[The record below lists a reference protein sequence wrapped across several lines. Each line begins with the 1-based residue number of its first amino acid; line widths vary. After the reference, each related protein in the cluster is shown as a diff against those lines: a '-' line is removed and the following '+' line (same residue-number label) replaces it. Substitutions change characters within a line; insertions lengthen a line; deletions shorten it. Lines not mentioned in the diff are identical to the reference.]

1 LGNYLEAF
9 TEFAKRAS
17 GQKQGWLRKLREDA
31 FARFCEVGFPTT
43 HDEDWRFTNVA
54 PLARTRWGK
63 PAEKWGVDVRPR
75 KEFGRWVTF
84 VNGRFAPQLSSD
96 LPAGVDLLDV
106 AHPRVQ
112 QHLGRYA
119 PYQTQPFVALNTA
132 NLDEGIFLEIAKG
145 AVIEEPIE
153 LVYLSNDMDGAATHP
168 RNLILIG
175 AHAQVSLVESFA
187 GTSGRYFTNAVT
199 EIVAGEG
206 AVVDHYKLQMESADA
221 YHMASMQVELARDVN
236 FTSQSIALGA
246 ALARN
251 DITAVLSEGTEC
263 TLNGFYLVN
272 GTQHVDT
279 HTSIDHAKPHGTS
292 HELYKGILGGRANA
306 VFNGKILVRKDA
318 QKTDAKQTNKNLV
331 LSEDATINT
340 KPELQI
346 FADDVRCTHGA
357 TIGQIDPESLFY
369 LQARGIGRDEARSML
384 IVAFARDVLDR
395 IKIEPLREMVERVV
409 GERLAR
415 GL

>member
-1 LGNYLEAF
+1 MTSTVATPWLAELRE
-9 TEFAKRAS
+9 KAS
-17 GQKQGWLRKLREDA
+17 ERFRKL
-31 FARFCEVGFPTT
+31 GFPTT

-54 PLARTRWGK
+54 PIARVEWDQAPVGTARIADLPCADIGK
-63 PAEKWGVDVRPR
+63 RLV
-75 KEFGRWVTF
+75 F
-84 VNGRFAPQLSSD
+84 VNGRFAKELSSAN
-96 LPAGVDLLDV
+96 LPAGVKAGSLAALTGD
-106 AHPRVQ
+106 ARVEK
-112 QHLGRYA
+112 HLAAYA
-119 PYQTQPFVALNTA
+119 SYQTQAFVALNTA
-132 NLDEGIFLEIAKG
+132 SIEDGAFVEIANG
-145 AVIEEPIE
+145 AIVEEPIH
-153 LVYLSNDMDGAATHP
+153 LIYLSTGMNQAATHP
-168 RNLILIG
+168 RTLVLVG
-175 AHAQVSLVESFA
+175 ARAQVSLMETYA
-187 GTSGRYFTNAVT
+187 GTGRYFTNAVT

-206 AVVDHYKLQMESADA
+206 AVVDHYKLQMEGDA
-221 YHMASMQVELARDVN
+221 FHIANMQVELARDTN
-236 FTSQSIALGA
+236 FTSMSIALGA

-279 HTSIDHAKPHGTS
+279 HTAIDHAKPHGTS

-395 IKIEPLREMVERVV
+395 IKIAPLREMVEQMV
-409 GERLAR
+409 GERLTR

>member
-1 LGNYLEAF
+1 MTGTVATPWLEELREKAAERF
-9 TEFAKRAS
+9 
-17 GQKQGWLRKLREDA
+17 RKL
-31 FARFCEVGFPTT
+31 GYPTT

-54 PLARTRWGK
+54 PIANTRWTR
-63 PAEKWGVDVRPR
+63 PPEKWNLDVRH
-75 KEFGRWVTF
+75 KTVSGSWITF
-84 VNGRFAPQLSSD
+84 VNGRYAPHISSE
-96 LPAGVDLLDV
+96 LPAGVELRD
-106 AHPRVQ
+106 ASHPRVQ

-119 PYQTQPFVALNTA
+119 PYQVQPFVALNTA
-132 NLDEGIFLEIAKG
+132 NVDEGVFLEIAEG

-153 LVYLSNDMDGAATHP
+153 VVYVSNGLDGAATHP
-168 RNLILIG
+168 RNLVLVG
-175 AHAQVSLVESFA
+175 EHAQVSLVESFA
-187 GTSGRYFTNAVT
+187 GISGRYLTNAVT
-199 EIVAGEG
+199 EIVAGAG
-206 AVVDHYKLQMESADA
+206 AVVEHYKLQMEAPEA
-221 YHMASMQVELARDVN
+221 YHVATTQVQLGRDAN
-236 FTSQSIALGA
+236 FTSLAISLGA

-251 DITAVLSEGTEC
+251 DINAVLSEGTEC
-263 TLNGFYLVN
+263 TLNGFYLVS
-272 GTQHVDT
+272 GTQHHDT
-279 HTSIDHAKPHGTS
+279 HTATDHAKPHGTS
-292 HELYKGILGGRANA
+292 HELYKGILDGRANA

-357 TIGQIDPESLFY
+357 TIGQIDAESLFY
-369 LQARGIGRDEARSML
+369 LQARGIGRVEARSML

-395 IKIEPLREMVERVV
+395 IKVEPLRETVELVV